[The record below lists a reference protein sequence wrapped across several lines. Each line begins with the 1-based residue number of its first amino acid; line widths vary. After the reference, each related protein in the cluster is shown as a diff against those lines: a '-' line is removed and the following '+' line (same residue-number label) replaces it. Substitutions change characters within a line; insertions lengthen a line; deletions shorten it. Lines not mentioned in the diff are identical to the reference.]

1 MNIILNK
8 NILQKALQDLIKITP
23 SRTTLPILHSVLF
36 ETENKNLII
45 RGTDLE
51 VSMKINL
58 NVDVENFTPF
68 VISLKKLNE
77 IVNEIKEE
85 EINISIEKENK
96 ININSSFGTYSL
108 MSKNPEE
115 FPSWTKTSKENNIN
129 FNKNELIEIINKTN
143 YAVSKDEIK
152 PALQG
157 VLFDGSQEKL
167 NVVATDG
174 AKLIKIEYEK
184 KETLNKN
191 IIVPIKFLSI
201 IKTNLKKE
209 NKIYIS
215 ENHISIELENIEISS
230 RLINQKFPDYTTV
243 IPLDNDKR
251 VRINRDSLYSSV
263 KRVSIFS
270 NRSTNQLNM
279 NFNKNNI
286 TITTNDP
293 ENVSS
298 GKESI
303 ECDYT
308 GEEIN
313 IGFNADYLKETLK
326 NQKEGTI
333 EFSMKS
339 SVSATLFKGEKTE
352 KSETLSL
359 LMPIR
364 ISD

>member
-1 MNIILNK
+1 MNILLNK
-8 NILQKALQDLIKITP
+8 NELQVALQALIKITP

-36 ETENKNLII
+36 ESENNFLVI

-51 VSMKINL
+51 VSMKVLLKTSFN
-58 NVDVENFTPF
+58 EFPPF

-77 IVNEIKEE
+77 IINEIKDE
-85 EINISIEKENK
+85 EINIFIEDKK
-96 ININSSFGTYSL
+96 INIKTKIGNYSL
-108 MSKNPEE
+108 MSQNPEE
-115 FPSWTKTSKENNIN
+115 FPSWTKTKKEKNISFSKE
-129 FNKNELIEIINKTN
+129 ELNEIINKTL

-157 VLFDGSQEKL
+157 VLFDNKEEKL
-167 NVVATDG
+167 NIVATDG
-174 AKLIKIEYEK
+174 AKLVKIEYNEK
-184 KETLNKN
+184 EKLDKD
-191 IIVPIKFLSI
+191 IIIPTKFLSI
-201 IKTNLKKE
+201 IKSNLKKE
-209 NKIYIS
+209 NNIFIS

-230 RLINQKFPDYTTV
+230 RLINQKFPDYSTV
-243 IPLDNDKR
+243 IPIDNDKR
-251 VRINRDSLYSSV
+251 VRIDKESLYSSV

-270 NRSTNQLNM
+270 NRSTNQLNL
-279 NFNKNNI
+279 NFKNNKL
-286 TITTNDP
+286 TISTNDP

-298 GKESI
+298 GTESI

-313 IGFNADYLKETLK
+313 IGFNGDYLKETIK

-339 SVSATLFKGEKTE
+339 AVSATLFKGEKTE
-352 KSETLSL
+352 KNETLSL

-364 ISD
+364 ISE

>member
-8 NILQKALQDLIKITP
+8 NDLQKSLQNLIKISP
-23 SRTTLPILHSVLF
+23 SRTTLPILHSILF
-36 ETENKNLII
+36 EKEENYLII

-51 VSMKINL
+51 ISMKIKL
-58 NVDVENFTPF
+58 NIETTDFTSF
-68 VISLKKLNE
+68 VVPLKKLNE
-77 IVNEIKEE
+77 IVNEINDK

-96 ININSSFGTYSL
+96 INIKSSFGTYSL

-115 FPSWTKTSKENNIN
+115 YPSWTKTSKEENIK
-129 FNKNELIEIINKTN
+129 FNKNELEEIINKTT

-157 VLFDGSQEKL
+157 VLFDNNQKKL
-167 NVVATDG
+167 SIVATDG

-184 KETLNKN
+184 NKTFNKN
-191 IIVPIKFLSI
+191 IIVPIKFLST

-215 ENHISIELENIEISS
+215 KNHISVEVENIEISS

-243 IPLDNDKR
+243 IPADNDKR
-251 VRINRDSLYSSV
+251 VRINRDSFYSSV

-270 NRSTNQLNM
+270 NRSTNQINM
-279 NFNKNNI
+279 NFKNNNI
-286 TITTNDP
+286 TISTNDP

-298 GKESI
+298 GKENI

-339 SVSATLFKGEKTE
+339 SVSATLFKGEKTD
-352 KSETLSL
+352 KSETISL

-364 ISD
+364 ISE

>member
-8 NILQKALQDLIKITP
+8 IKLQTALQNLIKITP
-23 SRTTLPILHSVLF
+23 SRTTLPILHSVCF
-36 ETENKNLII
+36 DIEEENII
-45 RGTDLE
+45 VRGTDLE
-51 VSMKINL
+51 VSMKIKLNK
-58 NVDVENFTPF
+58 NVDGFSPF

-77 IVNEIKEE
+77 IVNEINDKE
-85 EINISIEKENK
+85 IIISLENNNK
-96 ININSSFGTYSL
+96 INIKSSYGIYSL

-115 FPSWTKTSKENNIN
+115 FPSWTNIKKENKIS
-129 FNKNELIEIINKTN
+129 FNKEELNEIINKTS

-157 VLFDGSQEKL
+157 VLFDSSENNL
-167 NVVATDG
+167 NIVATDG
-174 AKLIKIEYEK
+174 AKLIKIEYFKNEDL
-184 KETLNKN
+184 EKN
-191 IIVPIKFLSI
+191 IIIPIKFLSI
-201 IKTNLKKE
+201 IKSNLKE
-209 NKIYIS
+209 NNNIFIS
-215 ENHISIELENIEISS
+215 KNHISIESENIEISS
-230 RLINQKFPDYTTV
+230 RLINQNFPNYASV

-251 VRINRDSLYSSV
+251 VRIDRDSLYSSV

-279 NFNKNNI
+279 NFKENKV
-286 TITTNDP
+286 TISTNDP

-298 GKESI
+298 GTESI
-303 ECDYT
+303 DCDYI
-308 GEEIN
+308 GEELN
-313 IGFNADYLKETLK
+313 IGFNGDYLKETLK

-352 KSETLSL
+352 KNETLSL